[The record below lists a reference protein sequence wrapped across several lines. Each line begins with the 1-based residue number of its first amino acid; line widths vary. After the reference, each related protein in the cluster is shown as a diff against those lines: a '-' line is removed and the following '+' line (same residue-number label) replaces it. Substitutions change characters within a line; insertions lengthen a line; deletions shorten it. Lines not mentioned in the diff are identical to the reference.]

1 LTRPLI
7 GLRAWWE
14 QAGPDLR
21 RYTRSVTIAG
31 VIALVAYVVVL
42 WDFGFH
48 PLRTALGGAD
58 FSGFYDL
65 QMRQF
70 FHGRLDVPRG
80 DIGLEAF
87 ALRGKEYMYFP
98 PGPSLLRAPFL
109 LVTDGLDGKL
119 TGFSMLAAWFVS
131 AVLVALLMWRVRL
144 LVRGRAPLGRAEAVG
159 FGILLFTLLSG
170 SVHLYLASLPFVY
183 HEAYAWAVAMAL
195 GATFVLIGLVHRP
208 STRAAVAAGAFTLG
222 AVLSRTTAGW
232 ACAGGLLLAAVWF
245 AAGRSDQPLPRR
257 WVPTL
262 VAAAILPL
270 AVGVA
275 LNWAKFRHPYIFPL
289 EDQVWT
295 RMSAQRRA
303 ALEANGGDLV
313 SPRILPATVVNY
325 FRPDGIRF
333 TSLFPYIT
341 LPAEVPQNYGGSFL
355 DQVYRTGSVVAFMP
369 LLLLLSIWGL
379 VTAFRRG
386 VSKGIRTLRI
396 PLLTV
401 LAIPGA
407 IMIYGYIAMRY
418 TAEFIPLFALAGTVG
433 YIDLARRLAARPR
446 LARPAYAALGVLAA
460 FGFVANLAVS
470 VSTARTAQPGVPLTQ
485 YVRVQKAIS
494 DRTPGRPLDDRIHQA
509 PTLPHGGPA
518 DRLQIVDDCDALFLG
533 SGDPLAPW
541 IPVEVQAREWDV
553 EVLEPPTEPA
563 TITLAKADDVPGE
576 GVRLEFDGEGRYRGT
591 FRSSEEEVVGKWH
604 PVPEGVIHL
613 RLFALMTE
621 LDHILVDLD
630 RPRRGLVDLPM
641 SQLDQTPYRQQ
652 LVFRSVTADQ
662 ALPPWIRITDLATPV
677 PPTCLELL
685 GRVEARA
692 S

>member
-1 LTRPLI
+1 LTRLFGKP
-7 GLRAWWE
+7 RAWWE
-14 QAGPDLR
+14 RADPDLR

-31 VIALVAYVVVL
+31 LLALVAYLLVL
-42 WDFGFH
+42 WDFGVN

-98 PGPSLLRAPFL
+98 PGPSLLRAPVL
-109 LVTDGLDGKL
+109 LVTSELDGNL
-119 TGFSMLAAWFVS
+119 TAFSMLGAWIVTT
-131 AVLVALLMWRVRL
+131 VLVALLMWRVRL
-144 LVRGRAPLGRAEAVG
+144 LVRGGAVLGRAEAIG
-159 FGILLFTLLSG
+159 FGVLLFTLVSG
-170 SVHLYLASLPFVY
+170 SVHLYLGSLPFVY
-183 HEAYAWAVAMAL
+183 HEAYAWAIAMAL
-195 GATFVLIGLVHRP
+195 GATFVLIGLLHRP

-232 ACAGGLLLAAVWF
+232 ACAGGLILAALWYLS
-245 AAGRSDQPLPRR
+245 GRSDQPLPRR
-257 WVPTL
+257 WVATL
-262 VAAAILPL
+262 LAAAFVPL
-270 AVGVA
+270 AIGVA
-275 LNWAKFRHPYIFPL
+275 LNWVKFRHPYIFPL

-313 SPRILPATVVNY
+313 SPRILPATLVGY

-369 LLLLLSIWGL
+369 LLLLLSIWGM

-386 VSKGIRTLRI
+386 VSRGVRTLRI

-401 LAIPGA
+401 LAIPVA

-418 TAEFIPLFALAGTVG
+418 TAEFIPLFALASTIGF
-433 YIDLARRLAARPR
+433 IDLARRLEARPR
-446 LARPAYAALGVLAA
+446 LVKPAFAALAVLAT
-460 FGFVANLAVS
+460 FGFLANLAVS
-470 VSTARTAQPGVPLTQ
+470 VSSARTAQPGTPLTQ
-485 YVRVQKAIS
+485 FVKVQRAIS
-494 DRTPGRPLDDRIHQA
+494 DRSPGRPFDDLIHQA

-518 DRLQIVDDCDALFLG
+518 DRLQIVGECDALFLG

-541 IPVEVQAREWDV
+541 IPVEVQSREWDV
-553 EVLEPPTEPA
+553 EVLDAPTEP
-563 TITLAKADDVPGE
+563 TTVTLARAVDVPGE

-591 FRSSEEEVVGKWH
+591 FRSDEEEVVGRWH
-604 PVPEGVIHL
+604 DVPDGVIHL

-652 LVFRSVTADQ
+652 LVFRSAIAGEPPPPGITVTE
-662 ALPPWIRITDLATPV
+662 LETPV
-677 PPTCLELL
+677 PPTCADLL
-685 GRVEARA
+685 RRLRTRSG
-692 S
+692 